1 MRRYLIGF
9 AAIAVVA
16 TSAYAVAV
24 GVQRCATPA
33 SDKQKVSTG
42 AIKGN
47 FDPAMSGVCQF
58 GCATKLE
65 YKAADVVAQPG
76 AESGSLTQ
84 CPVSGVVFVVDENRP
99 TVSAAGKEFKTC
111 CDNCAKKLR
120 NDPSHY
126 LKV

>member
-1 MRRYLIGF
+1 MRRNLIGL
-9 AAIAVVA
+9 AAVTVIA
-16 TSAYAVAV
+16 TGAYAVAI

-33 SDKQKVSTG
+33 SDNQKAPTG

-65 YKAADVVAQPG
+65 YKAADVLAQPG
-76 AESGSLTQ
+76 AKPGRLTQ

-99 TVSAAGKEFKTC
+99 SVSAASKEFKTC

-120 NDPSHY
+120 HDPSHY